1 MMFSLAFSM
10 QKEKR
15 YLVQGG
21 IFFAVFLFIYF
32 LLDYLN
38 IGYAAM
44 TETYGLALVVFN
56 VFLNVVM
63 AAMSAM
69 MMNLST
75 IFFKLNNKEGKGTF
89 MSVFA
94 MLFGMM
100 TYGCT
105 PCVITFFA
113 TIGITFSVAVLPL
126 AGLPY
131 KLVALLL
138 IVIGF
143 LWLRHE
149 MNHARCE
156 FKPDE
161 NQTES

>member
-10 QKEKR
+10 QKERR
-15 YLVQGG
+15 YVIQGS
-21 IFFAVFLFIYF
+21 IFFVVFLVIYG

-38 IGYAAM
+38 VGYGKM
-44 TETYGLALVVFN
+44 LETYGLALVVFN
-56 VFLNVVM
+56 IVLNVIM
-63 AAMSAM
+63 AGLSAM

-75 IFFKLNNKEGKGTF
+75 IFFRLNSKEGKGTF

-105 PCVITFFA
+105 PCVIAFFA
-113 TIGITFSVAVLPL
+113 TVGITFSVAVLPL

-131 KLVALLL
+131 KLVSLLL
-138 IVIGF
+138 IAAGF
-143 LWLRHE
+143 LWLRYE
-149 MNHARCE
+149 MNHARCRI
-156 FKPDE
+156 DTTSE
-161 NQTES
+161 NKKS

>member
-1 MMFSLAFSM
+1 MMFSLAFSK
-10 QKEKR
+10 QKERR
-15 YLVQGG
+15 YVIQGS
-21 IFFAVFLFIYF
+21 IFFIVFLVIYG

-38 IGYAAM
+38 IGYGKM
-44 TETYGLALVVFN
+44 METYGLVLVVFN
-56 VFLNVVM
+56 IVLNVIM
-63 AAMSAM
+63 AGLSAM

-75 IFFKLNNKEGKGTF
+75 IFFSLNSKEGKGTF

-131 KLVALLL
+131 KLISLLL
-138 IVIGF
+138 IVGGF

-149 MNHARCE
+149 MNHARCSIKE
-156 FKPDE
+156 ELDNK
-161 NQTES
+161 QS